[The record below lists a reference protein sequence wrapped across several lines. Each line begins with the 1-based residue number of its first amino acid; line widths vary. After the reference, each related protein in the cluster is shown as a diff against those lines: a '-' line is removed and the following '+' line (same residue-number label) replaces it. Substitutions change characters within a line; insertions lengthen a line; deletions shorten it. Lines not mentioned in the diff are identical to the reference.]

1 MVEKKKPRRKT
12 VKDYSRLLDSQLY
25 HLKKELDG
33 KDSIHRLNKIHNE
46 NLITQNRNN
55 IMNEYTRIRNYLE
68 NAGPP
73 TTRDTEHL
81 RQRLHHLNKMNI
93 V

>member
-1 MVEKKKPRRKT
+1 MVEQKKTRRKP
-12 VKDYSRLLDSQLY
+12 VKDYSKLLESQLY
-25 HLKKELDG
+25 HLKNELDG
-33 KDSIHRLNKIHNE
+33 KDAIHRLNKIHNE

-55 IMNEYTRIRNYLE
+55 TMNEYTRIRNYLE
-68 NAGPP
+68 NQGPP

-81 RQRLHHLNKMNI
+81 RQRLRHLNKMNI